1 MNYKV
6 KNVNNNT
13 FSNKFAASKY
23 MNEVLFKSDKQD
35 YAKAACLYNE
45 LNRLMSHKQYSNY
58 IYRLIY
64 EDFCNR
70 VEITNWNNIAAKT
83 HLLNILKGVY
93 TKKITDTK

>member
-6 KNVNNNT
+6 KNDNNNT
-13 FSNKFAASKY
+13 FSNQFAASKY
-23 MNEVLFKSDKQD
+23 MNEVLFNSDKQD

-70 VEITNWNNIAAKT
+70 VEITTWNDIAAKT